1 MTEALAAMTSVAHA
15 VSRSAD
21 ALADALEPYG
31 PRLGA
36 DVGSPSTSG
45 RVLHTSTDGSIEVG
59 IWECTPGGWAIENRP
74 NTETVMILRGRA
86 TITDADGT
94 RHVLVPGT
102 SLTLPL
108 GWSGRW
114 DIEETIR
121 KVYVTIAGR

>member
-1 MTEALAAMTSVAHA
+1 MTDTLAEMTSATHA

-21 ALADALEPYG
+21 TLAEALESYG
-31 PRLGA
+31 PRVGA
-36 DVGSPSTSG
+36 DVGSPHTSG
-45 RVLHTSTDGSIEVG
+45 RVLHTSSDGSIEVG

-94 RHVLVPGT
+94 RHGLAPGT